1 MNFNLILK
9 KTVEELLNYFNEECF
24 KNLKLNGKDIKISV
38 DNLFKK
44 ISTDSLEG
52 IDLIIE
58 QLNQLRQKNQDLLTT
73 KKANHI
79 FYASTEI
86 LLSSAT
92 EGFRKIKE
100 AFQDLNFLKY
110 TENQKNLIDLNEKFV
125 VRKLTSNS
133 QRVINKYEN
142 LSFKFINNEKIS
154 DFLKNLNKITK
165 SENVSEILYW
175 AKEVFL
181 KQVEIKRLDYFINYD
196 ALVDEYG
203 WIHDIVKLS
212 SANAEFMGLIVN
224 IEIFTNVIN
233 QQSFKENKFRV

>member
-1 MNFNLILK
+1 MNFDLILK
-9 KTVEELLNYFNEECF
+9 NTVEELLNYFNEDCF
-24 KNLKLNGKDIKISV
+24 KNLKLNGKDIRISV
-38 DNLFKK
+38 DNLFEK
-44 ISTDSLEG
+44 ISTDNFEG
-52 IDLIIE
+52 IDLIID
-58 QLNQLRQKNQDLLTT
+58 QLNQLRQENQDLLTT

-100 AFQDLNFLKY
+100 AFHDLNFLKY
-110 TENQKNLIDLNEKFV
+110 TEHEKNLIDLNEKFV
-125 VRKLTSNS
+125 VRKLASNS

-142 LSFKFINNEKIS
+142 LSFRFINNEKIS
-154 DFLKNLNKITK
+154 DFLNSLNKISK
-165 SENVSEILYW
+165 SENVSDILCW
-175 AKEVFL
+175 AKEVLL
-181 KQVEIKRLDYFINYD
+181 KQDEIKRLDYFINYD

-224 IEIFTNVIN
+224 IEIFSNVIN
-233 QQSFKENKFRV
+233 QKSYKENKVRA